1 MGRVTCTM
9 GGGVEK
15 EGKWEG
21 RKLEEKRGH
30 SVNMGQ
36 A

>member
-1 MGRVTCTM
+1 M
-9 GGGVEK
+9 GGGGAVEK
-15 EGKWEG
+15 EGKREG